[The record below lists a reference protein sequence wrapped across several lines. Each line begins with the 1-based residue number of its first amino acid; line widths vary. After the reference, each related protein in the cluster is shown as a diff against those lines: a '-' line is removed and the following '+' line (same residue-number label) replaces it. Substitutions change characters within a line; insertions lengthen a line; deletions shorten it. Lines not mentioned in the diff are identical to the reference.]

1 MLAGGEVIP
10 MEKTEFY
17 LNDLLGLKTLDENK
31 KIIRVYI
38 DDMHV
43 RYSEEDLNRIFI
55 PFLRL

>member
-38 DDMHV
+38 DDKHV
-43 RYSEEDLNRIFI
+43 RYSEEDLNRILI